1 MARFA
6 ANPDLEFLLRFD
18 FGLLE
23 LLFTAIWFPVL
34 SFLATFCSSGTFIS
48 DGLRGRFR
56 GDCAGGGGTGSPF
69 RLSP

>member
-6 ANPDLEFLLRFD
+6 ANPDLEFLLLFD

-48 DGLRGRFR
+48 DGLRGRF
-56 GDCAGGGGTGSPF
+56 
-69 RLSP
+69 